1 MTIQTTAA
9 QALKS
14 FRGAALFGL
23 GIDLASMVSCQLT
36 QLLQTLVQEAA
47 SVVFWAVISSWQPSQ
62 AHVLGPTVSLLGCP
76 VAIAQSLGSL
86 LQTLGR
92 LI

>member
-1 MTIQTTAA
+1 MTIQTTTA

-14 FRGAALFGL
+14 FTGAALFGL
-23 GIDLASMVSCQLT
+23 GIDVASMVSCQLT

-47 SVVFWAVISSWQPSQ
+47 SVVFWAVIPSWQPSQ
-62 AHVLGPTVSLLGCP
+62 VQVLGQTLSLAGCP
-76 VAIAQSLGSL
+76 VEIAQSLGSMV
-86 LQTLGR
+86 QTLGR